1 MAVAARRIHMSMAA
15 GELFLAASLAGIP
28 TAGADPTVT
37 LPAMTSTGGG
47 PIIGGGDAAAQ
58 QRISSQLVSFKS
70 PNVQEV
76 DGSGA
81 AQFITAATFSNRDL
95 ATAFVSLQ
103 RVLGCQTTRPD
114 DATTGSGAARR
125 WSSPRAL
132 PRTSTR

>member
-1 MAVAARRIHMSMAA
+1 MAVAARRIHVSMAA
-15 GELFLAASLAGIP
+15 GGLFLAASLAGIP
-28 TAGADPTVT
+28 TAGADPTVR

-47 PIIGGGDAAAQ
+47 PIK
-58 QRISSQLVSFKS
+58 LVSFKS

-81 AQFITAATFSNRDL
+81 AQFITAAATFSNRDL

-103 RVLGCQTTRPD
+103 RVLGCQTDKAGFGARTYRRN
-114 DATTGSGAARR
+114 AGSGAARC

-132 PRTSTR
+132 PKTSTR